1 MVHTKLLKVVLYFLF
16 SVSVSFAEA
25 HIQGNISSEMGG
37 MKNAVVWIYFKGY
50 RVPKEPV
57 VKKMVQRDK
66 EFFPK
71 ILVAPVNTQVWFPN
85 EDEIFHNIYS
95 YNPVKK
101 LDLGKYKGDG
111 QPVEFTK
118 RGIYPIGCEIHPWM
132 GAYVVVLDTDFFAK
146 GNIDGNFFMDNLR
159 EGNATLNIWSP
170 RLKKRVKRKIL
181 LINGENNIDIFIEPS
196 EMKKSK
202 KKRKRRKK
210 KNQGRSPIKYDDD
223 EDSYSDSD
231 SDSDTPRNSRYY

>member
-1 MVHTKLLKVVLYFLF
+1 MNKLLLCFFLTISVCFTEVSLYGN
-16 SVSVSFAEA
+16 VSSNA
-25 HIQGNISSEMGG
+25 GG
-37 MKNAVVWIYFKGY
+37 MKNTVIWIYFKNY
-50 RVPKEPV
+50 RVPKEPK
-57 VKKMVQRDK
+57 VKKMVQRGK

-85 EDEIFHNIYS
+85 EDDIFHNIYS
-95 YNPVKK
+95 YNKVKK

-111 QPVEFTK
+111 KPVEFTK

-146 GNIDGNFFMDNLR
+146 GDIDGNFFLDKLK
-159 EGNATLNIWSP
+159 EGETILNIWGP
-170 RLKKRVKRKIL
+170 RLKKRVKRKL
-181 LINGENNIDIFIEPS
+181 LLKNGVNSIDIFIEPD

-202 KKRKRRKK
+202 KKRKRRKNVHRVK
-210 KNQGRSPIKYDDD
+210 KPSYQYD
-223 EDSYSDSD
+223 EDEDEMDDSD